1 MELKPYRL
9 AAAGFFFFSSFHKE
23 QFRLKVHDQV
33 DRPEGM
39 LTDPPR
45 GSLSEPVNTS
55 VLILQTNYFI
65 QTEMLGY
72 LYMSFSLM

>member
-1 MELKPYRL
+1 MLFCNGDYKLDSMAWMELKPYRL

-45 GSLSEPVNTS
+45 GSLSEPVNIS
-55 VLILQTNYFI
+55 VLIL
-65 QTEMLGY
+65 
-72 LYMSFSLM
+72 